1 MDIRTWF
8 CQTLANQKIVNQ
20 LKNIKFIVCDVD
32 GSLTNANVYFSLE
45 GEDGREFSVQD
56 GFAIEKAVKGGLLI
70 SLMSGKSNKT
80 TMLRG
85 MPLGIPEELCIVG
98 VKHKPSIVKELA
110 QRYNL
115 KLEQMAIF
123 GDDFLDAQVKLELC
137 DMMFIAPANTPFYLA
152 THADLTL
159 PLPGGKSAF
168 RLFLDLL
175 LFVQGK
181 HFAQELIQ
189 DCMKKLNESNRISHV
204 D

>member
-1 MDIRTWF
+1 MDTRTWF
-8 CQTLANQKIVNQ
+8 KQALSNQKLIAQ
-20 LKNIKFIVCDVD
+20 LKNLKFIVCDVD

-56 GFAIEKAVKGGLLI
+56 GFAMEKAVKSGLLI
-70 SLMSGKSNKT
+70 ALMSGKSNKT

-85 MPLGIPEELCIVG
+85 VPLGIPEELCIVG
-98 VKHKPSIVKELA
+98 VKHKPSIIKELM
-110 QRYNL
+110 QRYDL

-123 GDDFLDAQVKLELC
+123 GDDFLDAQVKLELS
-137 DMMFIAPANTPFYLA
+137 DMMFIAPANAPFYLS
-152 THADLTL
+152 TQADLTL
-159 PLPGGKSAF
+159 PLAGGQSAF

-189 DCMKKLNESNRISHV
+189 KSLQ
-204 D
+204 